1 MTKPH
6 SIAAMARQASAL
18 TGQQD
23 AAQNHRAVAAVTHHW
38 LFINYVPSQGA
49 KAHFFSP
56 AFSFSPCLLLG
67 PM

>member
-1 MTKPH
+1 MV
-6 SIAAMARQASAL
+6 MQASAL
-18 TGQQD
+18 TGQQH
-23 AAQNHRAVAAVTHHW
+23 AAQNHRAVTAVTHHG
-38 LFINYVPSQGA
+38 LFISWFPLQGA